1 MILDENWSR
10 GIIKKSGF
18 FSSTKPLQDSHQTTP
33 RKKNIYI
40 KLFSQ
45 ARYKPDTPPNPFVC
59 CENNHTLTSLFKAHR
74 RAWERSKG
82 TTVMWVSSGQHHF
95 PWLKQAKAPQTPWA
109 HRQSSSWCPLT
120 DHLLLLTEE
129 FLPATTRFWG
139 LGSSCRHEQED
150 NNCLR
155 LLWESTSSED
165 RHESDLPSSA
175 FLKQAET
182 KPEEELCII
191 LLAQRQRT
199 TGKHDK
205 NLTPK

>member
-95 PWLKQAKAPQTPWA
+95 PWLKQAKVPRTPWA
-109 HRQSSSWCPLT
+109 HSLAADVPSLT
-120 DHLLLLTEE
+120 TCC
-129 FLPATTRFWG
+129 F
-139 LGSSCRHEQED
+139 SQ
-150 NNCLR
+150 
-155 LLWESTSSED
+155 
-165 RHESDLPSSA
+165 
-175 FLKQAET
+175 
-182 KPEEELCII
+182 
-191 LLAQRQRT
+191 
-199 TGKHDK
+199 K
-205 NLTPK
+205 NLSQLPQGFGVWGHHAGMSRRITIV